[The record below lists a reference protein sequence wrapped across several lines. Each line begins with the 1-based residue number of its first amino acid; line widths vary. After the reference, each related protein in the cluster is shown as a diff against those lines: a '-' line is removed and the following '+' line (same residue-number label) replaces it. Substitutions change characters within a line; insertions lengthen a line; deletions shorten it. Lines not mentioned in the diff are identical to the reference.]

1 MAHVDVASTSP
12 TTSTLSRTSPLA
24 DLVVAC
30 RPWIS
35 TVDWPGVLAA
45 TVSTQGCPWRCASCH
60 GPGLQDVLAPGT
72 SATSDAMDW
81 PGVVAWLRHRR
92 ALLDGVVLS
101 GGEPT
106 LHAGLPD
113 AVAEVRSLGLGIGL
127 LTSGVWPARLARL
140 LPLVDWVGLEV
151 KHLPSRYAA
160 TTGSA
165 SSARRAFESLA
176 VLLRSGV
183 DHEVRTTV
191 DPVAHTRADLLALG
205 EHLRSLGVRRWA
217 LYDPRTDGAD
227 PGWVAA
233 VGGRG
238 IDDVLEEADLAWA
251 TRRRRRQ
258 AVAGSSVTSG

>member
-1 MAHVDVASTSP
+1 MSHVDVASTSRS
-12 TTSTLSRTSPLA
+12 TSLTRPA
-24 DLVVAC
+24 LVVAC
-30 RPWIS
+30 RPRIS

-45 TVSTQGCPWRCASCH
+45 TVSTQGCPWRCTSCH
-60 GPGLQDVLAPGT
+60 SPGFQDLAAPVAPT
-72 SATSDAMDW
+72 ADDNLDW
-81 PGVVAWLRHRR
+81 PGIVAWLQRRR

-106 LHAGLPD
+106 LHGGLPD
-113 AVAEVRSLGLGIGL
+113 AVAEVRSLGLGVGL
-127 LTSGVWPARLARL
+127 LTSGTWPARLARV

-151 KHLPSRYAA
+151 KHLPSRYPAA
-160 TTGSA
+160 TGSA

-217 LYDPRTDGAD
+217 LHDPRTDGAD
-227 PGWVAA
+227 PGRAAA

-238 IDDVLEEADLAWA
+238 IDDVLEEGDLAWA
-251 TRRRRRQ
+251 TRRRQ